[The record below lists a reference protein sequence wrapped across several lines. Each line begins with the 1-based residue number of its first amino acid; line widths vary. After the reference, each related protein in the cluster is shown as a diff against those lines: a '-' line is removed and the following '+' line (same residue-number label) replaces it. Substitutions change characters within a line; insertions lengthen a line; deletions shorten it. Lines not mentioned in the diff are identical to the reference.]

1 MERKFNKQ
9 PKLHV
14 KTGDTVEVIAG
25 NSKGKRGK
33 IVEVLVKKNRV
44 VVEGVNMIKKH
55 IKPNA
60 QSPQGEIKELEG
72 TIHISNVL
80 VVDPSTGKPTRVGRK
95 LNDAGNLQ
103 RFSKASGKFIK

>member
-1 MERKFNKQ
+1 MIFS
-9 PKLHV
+9 V
-14 KTGDTVEVIAG
+14 K
-25 NSKGKRGK
+25 N
-33 IVEVLVKKNRV
+33 
-44 VVEGVNMIKKH
+44 VNLIKKH

-103 RFSKASGKFIK
+103 RFSKASGKFI

>member
-14 KTGDTVEVIAG
+14 KTGDTVEVISG

-44 VVEGVNMIKKH
+44 IVEGVNLIKKH

-103 RFSKASGKFIK
+103 RFSKASGKFI